1 MVARQYR
8 LREEADVR
16 RVQSKGKS
24 WAHGPLIARVLPND
38 LDPAQ
43 NRYTVIAGKR
53 CGKAVQRNR
62 LKRLVREALRGFH
75 PHLKAGYDI
84 AVICRGDV
92 EEMPTLVEA
101 QAALTRIFTR
111 ASLLLPT
118 AETAGIAPPQP
129 GDRVTAPWKRRTGQ
143 RSGQRAAAR
152 QGDAVSTDPAADTQ

>member
-16 RVQSKGKS
+16 RVRSRGKS
-24 WAHGPLIARVLPND
+24 WAHGPLIARVLPNE

-92 EEMPTLVEA
+92 AEMPTLVEA
-101 QAALTRIFTR
+101 QASLHTIFTR
-111 ASLLLPT
+111 ASLLLPQ
-118 AETAGIAPPQP
+118 AETGGIAPPRP
-129 GDRVTAPWKRRTGQ
+129 GDRVTASWRRRAGQ
-143 RSGQRAAAR
+143 HAAEPPSKAP
-152 QGDAVSTDPAADTQ
+152 DTMPADPAADSE